1 VSSAEIIERE
11 RRWAMPAALTTFVA
25 VGLFLASLILLATK
39 FGASGN
45 AELLRKIDKDSGT
58 LVLTYLIRALGSALL
73 AVPLLYLF
81 RAAEARSERIRKQL
95 IGLVIAGPLFYAG
108 FAILTGLSL
117 HDAAP
122 DFVAKGIAG
131 SGDHADNVAQNVIDN
146 ASLRDLAAGFGFG
159 GALGFAFAMSYTCL
173 HATRVGLLTRFWG
186 SLGVALGV
194 ASIIFFQYT
203 LLWIVY
209 LGLLIAGWL
218 PGGRPPAWAA
228 GEAIP
233 WPTPGEQAAE
243 SMGGDGG
250 GGGSDADEESE
261 GAEPANPPRERGERR
276 KRKRRQ

>member
-25 VGLFLASLILLATK
+25 VALFLASLILLATK

-81 RAAEARSERIRKQL
+81 RAAEARSDRVRRQL

-108 FAILTGLSL
+108 FAIFTGLSL

-131 SGDHADNVAQNVIDN
+131 SGDHADNVAQNVIND
-146 ASLRDLAAGFGFG
+146 ASLHDVAAGFGFG

-218 PGGRPPAWAA
+218 PRGRPPAWAA

-243 SMGGDGG
+243 SMGGNRGDGG
-250 GGGSDADEESE
+250 GSNEEGE
-261 GAEPANPPRERGERR
+261 AAEAANSPRQRGERR
-276 KRKRRQ
+276 KRKRRR